1 MDPVLVTG
9 AAGGSQGSTG
19 RLVTGLLRERGLP
32 VRAFVHTDDQRCAGL
47 RALGAQVQAGDLR
60 EIASVLPAVS
70 GVRQVFFTYPV
81 TGGLLDAAAAMA
93 SASRWHGVR
102 QVVEVSQLAAAPD
115 APTPHMRQH
124 WLAEQVFDR
133 AGVGAV
139 HLRAAVF
146 FENLAVLVAAG
157 RGELALPLGPADT
170 VIPLI
175 AAADV
180 ARVAAGFLGGTA
192 PDGTAPEGPA
202 PNDAAPK
209 DTDPVCRLTGDIA
222 AIGEIASAFGASGR
236 PVRYV
241 DVDPREWEQQAL
253 GLYRDPHTVEHL
265 SRLWEIFRLIGSG
278 HELYQVTDAIERIGG
293 RPPQKLREFTQAWRW
308 PE

>member
-1 MDPVLVTG
+1 MEPILVTG

-19 RLVTGLLRERGLP
+19 RVVTRLLRERGLP
-32 VRAFVHTDDQRCAGL
+32 VRAFVHTQDDRSAGL
-47 RALGAQVQAGDLR
+47 RALGAEVVAGDLR

-81 TGGLLDAAAAMA
+81 TDGLLDAAAAVA
-93 SASRWHGVR
+93 AAARRSGVR
-102 QVVEVSQLAAAPD
+102 QVVEVSQLAAGPD

-124 WLAEQVFDR
+124 WLAEEVFDG
-133 AGVGAV
+133 ADVGAI

-170 VIPLI
+170 VIPLV

-180 ARVAAGFLGGTA
+180 ARVAAGFLSGSAQA
-192 PDGTAPEGPA
+192 PG
-202 PNDAAPK
+202 N
-209 DTDPVCRLTGDIA
+209 TDPVCRLTGDIRT
-222 AIGEIASAFGASGR
+222 IGEIATAFGASGR

-241 DVDPREWEQQAL
+241 NVDPGEWEQRAL
-253 GLYRDPHTVEHL
+253 GIYHDPHTVEHL
-265 SRLWEIFRLIGSG
+265 SKLWEIFRLIGSG
-278 HELYQVTDAIERIGG
+278 HELYQVTDAFDRIGG
-293 RPPQKLREFTQAWRW
+293 SPPLKLSEFTAAWQW
-308 PE
+308 PA

>member
-1 MDPVLVTG
+1 VEPVLVTG

-19 RLVTGLLRERGLP
+19 RIVTGLLRERGAA
-32 VRAFVHTDDQRCAGL
+32 VRAFVHREDERSAALQ
-47 RALGAQVQAGDLR
+47 ALGADVVAGDLR
-60 EIASVLPAVS
+60 EIASVLPAVE

-81 TGGLLDAAAAMA
+81 TEGLLDAAAAMA
-93 SASRWHGVR
+93 AAARLHGVR
-102 QVVEVSQLAAAPD
+102 QVIEVSQLAAGPD

-157 RGELALPLGPADT
+157 RGQLALPLGSEDT
-170 VIPLI
+170 VIPLV

-180 ARVAAGFLGGTA
+180 ARVAAGILGGP
-192 PDGTAPEGPA
+192 PDGI
-202 PNDAAPK
+202 
-209 DTDPVCRLTGDIA
+209 DPVCLLTGDIA
-222 AIGEIASAFGASGR
+222 TIGEVASAFGASGS

-241 DVDPREWEQQAL
+241 DIDPREWERRAL
-253 GLYRDPHTVEHL
+253 DIYHDPHTVEHL
-265 SRLWEIFRLIGSG
+265 SKLWEIFRLIGSG
-278 HELYQVTDAIERIGG
+278 HELYQVTDVIEQVGG
-293 RPPQKLREFTQAWRW
+293 RPPQKLGEFTATWRW
-308 PE
+308 PAQPG

>member
-1 MDPVLVTG
+1 MEPVLVTG

-19 RLVTGLLRERGLP
+19 RIVTGLLRERGVP
-32 VRAFVHTDDQRCAGL
+32 VRAFVHSDDDRSAAL
-47 RALGAQVQAGDLR
+47 RALGARVVTGDLR
-60 EIASVLPAVS
+60 EITSVLPAVD

-93 SASRWHGVR
+93 AASRLHGVR
-102 QVVEVSQLAAAPD
+102 QVVEVSQLAAGPD

-133 AGVGAV
+133 AEIGAV

-157 RGELALPLGPADT
+157 DGQLALPLGPEDT
-170 VIPLI
+170 VIPLV

-180 ARVAAGFLGGTA
+180 ARVAAGILSGTA
-192 PDGTAPEGPA
+192 
-202 PNDAAPK
+202 AAAGV
-209 DTDPVCRLTGDIA
+209 DPVCRLTGDVA
-222 AIGEIASAFGASGR
+222 AIGEIASAFGASGT

-241 DVDPREWEQQAL
+241 DIDPREWEQQAL
-253 GLYRDPHTVEHL
+253 GIYHDPHTVEHL
-265 SRLWEIFRLIGSG
+265 SRLWEIFRIIGSG
-278 HELYQVTDAIERIGG
+278 HDLYEVTDAIEQVGG
-293 RPPQKLREFTQAWRW
+293 RPPRKLSEFTATWRR
-308 PE
+308 PGG

>member
-1 MDPVLVTG
+1 MEPVLVTG

-19 RLVTGLLRERGLP
+19 RIVTGLLRERGVP
-32 VRAFVHTDDQRCAGL
+32 VRAFVHSDDERSAAL
-47 RALGAQVQAGDLR
+47 RALGAHVVTGDLR
-60 EIASVLPAVS
+60 EITSVLPAVD

-93 SASRWHGVR
+93 AASRLHGVR
-102 QVVEVSQLAAAPD
+102 QVVEVSQLAAGPD

-133 AGVGAV
+133 AGIGAV

-157 RGELALPLGPADT
+157 HGQLALPLGPEDT
-170 VIPLI
+170 VIPLV

-180 ARVAAGFLGGTA
+180 ARVAAGILSGTA
-192 PDGTAPEGPA
+192 
-202 PNDAAPK
+202 AAAGV
-209 DTDPVCRLTGDIA
+209 DPVCRLTGDVA
-222 AIGEIASAFGASGR
+222 AIGEIASAFGASGT

-241 DVDPREWEQQAL
+241 DIDPREWEQRAL
-253 GLYRDPHTVEHL
+253 GIYRDPHTVEHL
-265 SRLWEIFRLIGSG
+265 SRLWEIFRIIGSG
-278 HELYQVTDAIERIGG
+278 HELYEVTDAIEQVGG
-293 RPPQKLREFTQAWRW
+293 RPPRKLSEFTASWRR
-308 PE
+308 PGG

>member
-1 MDPVLVTG
+1 MEPILVTG

-19 RLVTGLLRERGLP
+19 RIVTRLLRDRGLP
-32 VRAFVHTDDQRCAGL
+32 VRAFVHTDDERCDGL
-47 RALGAQVQAGDLR
+47 RELGADVVAGDLR

-70 GVRQVFFTYPV
+70 GVRTAFFTYPV

-93 SASRWHGVR
+93 AASRLHGVR

-133 AGVGAV
+133 ADIGAV

-157 RGELALPLGPADT
+157 DGQLALPLGPEDT
-170 VIPLI
+170 VIPLV

-180 ARVAAGFLGGTA
+180 ARVAAGMLGGTA
-192 PDGTAPEGPA
+192 PAGGI
-202 PNDAAPK
+202 
-209 DTDPVCRLTGDIA
+209 DPVCRLTGDVRS
-222 AIGEIASAFGASGR
+222 IGEIAAAFTAGGS
-236 PVRYV
+236 PVRYA
-241 DVDPREWEQQAL
+241 DIDPREWERRAL
-253 GLYRDPHTVEHL
+253 GIYRDPHTVEHL
-265 SRLWEIFRLIGSG
+265 SKLWEIFKIIGSG
-278 HELYQVTDAIERIGG
+278 HDLYQVTDVIEQAGG
-293 RPPQKLREFTQAWRW
+293 RPPVKLSEFTAGWTAR
-308 PE
+308 PGGRAGPA